1 MQEVA
6 SAAEQSK
13 APETTPTWHQPTLTV
28 LEAGDAESTVTNSG
42 GDAGGFS

>member
-28 LEAGDAESTVTNSG
+28 LEAADAETGTVVGSDG
-42 GDAGGFS
+42 AVLS

>member
-1 MQEVA
+1 MQEFA

-28 LEAGDAESTVTNSG
+28 LEAADAESSTGLASDGSTLS
-42 GDAGGFS
+42 